1 MSAANTDKFR
11 KTSPRKATT
20 LSGSV
25 SSGDTTIACTSLT
38 GWPTD
43 TAVDVVINR
52 VDSNGDIQGAW
63 EGVTAVVSGN
73 NLTNALRGEEG
84 TASAWGAGTVVEM
97 LWSSQTWEDAV
108 DGILVEHA
116 QDGTHTSAVTEFY
129 MPVGGII
136 MWSGSIVSIPATWA
150 LCDGTNG
157 TPDLRDR
164 FIVGAGSTYAVADT
178 GGAATVTLDTTMI
191 PSHTHTQ
198 NAHNHTQD
206 AHTHT
211 QNAHTHTQNA
221 HTHTQNAHNHT
232 VWGSAT
238 GLTSGGLSIGTL
250 ASSTDTANK
259 TSSSTTATNQNTTA
273 TNQNT
278 TATNQ
283 NTTATNQAATAVN
296 QNTGGGL
303 AHENLPPYYALAYIM
318 KL

>member
-129 MPVGGII
+129 VPVGGII

-178 GGAATVTLDTTMI
+178 GGAATVTLDVTMI

-198 NAHNHTQD
+198 DAHNHTQD
-206 AHTHT
+206 AHTHI
-211 QNAHTHTQNA
+211 QNAHTHTQNP
-221 HTHTQNAHNHT
+221 HTHSLPLWPNHAYS
-232 VWGSAT
+232 GT
-238 GLTSGGLSIGTL
+238 GENPLDLR
-250 ASSTDTANK
+250 N
-259 TSSSTTATNQNTTA
+259 TSSANSGSTTATNQSTTA
-273 TNQNT
+273 V
-278 TATNQ
+278 NQ

-303 AHENLPPYYALAYIM
+303 AHENLPPYYALCFIQ
-318 KL
+318 KI